1 MYDHDKEGDT
11 NEKIIVGKSV
21 SSPDL
26 LGTIFFIS
34 LLSLLFSW
42 FLALYAGRNWF
53 WVLWIGLSVV
63 NLCLWLPVVAVSHK
77 YWLVDQDH
85 IGYVQIDRW
94 LDQLLYGLCIRK
106 GSQGRFLHTIKL
118 SKIDTIGISWTR
130 QLSIWST
137 TSYTLILKIRK
148 KDGSRIIIPALN
160 KDAHDFLTAM
170 DELKAAG
177 AKINDPHKLIEAIR
191 NGKNIWTYVN
201 HEKKMSA

>member
-1 MYDHDKEGDT
+1 MITIKKAIPMK
-11 NEKIIVGKSV
+11 KIIVGKSV
-21 SSPDL
+21 SGLDL

-177 AKINDPHKLIEAIR
+177 AKINDPHKLSDAIR
-191 NGKNIWTYVN
+191 NGKNVWTYIN
-201 HEKKMSA
+201 HETKMSA